1 VQTPLSDDS
10 AGFSE
15 EDDSADFSE
24 LLEDSGTFSDDESA
38 ELELDTDFAELLEFF
53 AELDKATEQLDRSS
67 IEDSDDEEPSPTA
80 AGELSES
87 PHATSAN
94 GTTSKPA
101 STAAN
106 NQLERDLLFIKNA
119 TLQSCPSIPSLR
131 SRMTEHLLFKKL
143 FFLIYI
149 KKTQPGEAAFSYLKL
164 RDWSFIY
171 RMQNQVS

>member
-1 VQTPLSDDS
+1 VQTPLSDEP
-10 AGFSE
+10 AE
-15 EDDSADFSE
+15 DSADDEDKDCADFS
-24 LLEDSGTFSDDESA
+24 
-38 ELELDTDFAELLEFF
+38 ELLEFF

-101 STAAN
+101 SKEAITATEVKRSFN
-106 NQLERDLLFIKNA
+106 FI
-119 TLQSCPSIPSLR
+119 T
-131 SRMTEHLLFKKL
+131 
-143 FFLIYI
+143 LIYI

-164 RDWSFIY
+164 RNWSFLDH
-171 RMQNQVS
+171 V

>member
-1 VQTPLSDDS
+1 VQTPLSDEPADDS
-10 AGFSE
+10 ADD
-15 EDDSADFSE
+15 EDKDCADFSE

-94 GTTSKPA
+94 GTASKPA
-101 STAAN
+101 SNEAIKATEVKRSFN
-106 NQLERDLLFIKNA
+106 FI
-119 TLQSCPSIPSLR
+119 T
-131 SRMTEHLLFKKL
+131 
-143 FFLIYI
+143 LIYI
-149 KKTQPGEAAFSYLKL
+149 KKTQPGEAAIL
-164 RDWSFIY
+164 I
-171 RMQNQVS
+171 